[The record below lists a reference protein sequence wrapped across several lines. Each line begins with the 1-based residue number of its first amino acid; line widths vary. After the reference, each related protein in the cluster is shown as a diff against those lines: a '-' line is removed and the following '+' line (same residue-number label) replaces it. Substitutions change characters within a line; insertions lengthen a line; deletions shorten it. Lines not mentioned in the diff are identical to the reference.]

1 MAPAAT
7 KKKTGGKTR
16 SALQDVVTR
25 EYTIHLHKRVHGRSF
40 KKRAPWAVKSVV
52 EFAQKAMGT
61 SDVRLDPKLNQAV
74 WAQGIKTVPHR
85 LRVKLERKRN
95 DEEGAK
101 EKLYTY
107 VSHVPVGSFKGLQT
121 TVVDAEVQTF
131 PISFLPSSSQEHS
144 TGILKAPQGAP
155 PSYAFVTR
163 IYRRS
168 LRPVVITVAVLGG
181 IWSLFSGVG
190 FFRNAPIY
198 SDNGSSKLSL
208 LSIIVG
214 ILYMVVMGIEIFG
227 IFAASTQKVV
237 FVRIYAYLAGL
248 VVLIIAAVGLM
259 RVVVHFTL
267 KNDILNVCTNA
278 ATGETIIYT
287 GIFGPIRGGVLD
299 VPEAEACEHWLLL
312 PCQVS

>member
-121 TVVDAEVQTF
+121 TVVDAE
-131 PISFLPSSSQEHS
+131 
-144 TGILKAPQGAP
+144 
-155 PSYAFVTR
+155 
-163 IYRRS
+163 
-168 LRPVVITVAVLGG
+168 
-181 IWSLFSGVG
+181 
-190 FFRNAPIY
+190 
-198 SDNGSSKLSL
+198 
-208 LSIIVG
+208 
-214 ILYMVVMGIEIFG
+214 
-227 IFAASTQKVV
+227 
-237 FVRIYAYLAGL
+237 
-248 VVLIIAAVGLM
+248 
-259 RVVVHFTL
+259 
-267 KNDILNVCTNA
+267 
-278 ATGETIIYT
+278 
-287 GIFGPIRGGVLD
+287 
-299 VPEAEACEHWLLL
+299 
-312 PCQVS
+312 